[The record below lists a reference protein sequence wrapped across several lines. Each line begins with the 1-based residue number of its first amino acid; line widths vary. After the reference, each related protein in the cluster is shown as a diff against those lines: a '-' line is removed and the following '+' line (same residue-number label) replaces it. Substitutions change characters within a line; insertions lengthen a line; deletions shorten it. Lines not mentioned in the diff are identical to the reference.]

1 MKTTALKAAARTDSV
16 LARALASGDTAGV
29 AAAVITRD
37 QTVYAGAQGVRM
49 VGATAAM
56 DLDTEVLI
64 ASMTKP
70 ITSAVAM

>member
-1 MKTTALKAAARTDSV
+1 M
-16 LARALASGDTAGV
+16 
-29 AAAVITRD
+29 ITRD

-56 DLDTEVLI
+56 DLDTVMLI